1 MATVAELFDNDQVVQ
16 QVVSEL
22 YRHQF
27 GEDRV
32 WVLDQAQIE
41 DISGNNIEAR
51 TEADNPSRTLS
62 DLGIPPDTARFYLEG
77 IKQGGQVVVVQTS
90 SERAAEARNILKRA
104 AAEP

>member
-1 MATVAELFDNDQVVQ
+1 MTTVAELFDNDQVVQ

-27 GEDRV
+27 GEDKV
-32 WVLDQAQIE
+32 WVLNQAQIE
-41 DISGNNIEAR
+41 QVPGNLEAR
-51 TEADNPSRTLS
+51 LEADNPSQTLS
-62 DLGIPPDTARFYLEG
+62 DLGIPSDTARFYIEG

-104 AAEP
+104 AAEA